1 MDYINPLGEEKI
13 SGLLLKFSV
22 PAITGMMVNALYNV
36 IDRIYIGNS
45 PDLGTNGIAGIT
57 VGFPIMIIFLAIGI
71 LFGVGGATNFSMN
84 LGRKKYDED
93 RKSVV

>member
-45 PDLGTNGIAGIT
+45 PDLGTTLIAAVSKT
-57 VGFPIMIIFLAIGI
+57 HLTLPTKAKV
-71 LFGVGGATNFSMN
+71 
-84 LGRKKYDED
+84 
-93 RKSVV
+93 